1 MRRRPRIA
9 MIGLR
14 GIPACDGGVEVA
26 VSELAPRLVE
36 LGADVTVYARKSY
49 QGSAARSDYRG
60 VRIKTLPTINT
71 KHLEA
76 IVHTFL
82 STLHATFHGYDLIH
96 YHALGNSLFAWI
108 PRLFGKTSVVTVHGL
123 DWQRE
128 KWGYVAKTV
137 LRLGELAAVYAP
149 NRTIAVSRKITGY
162 VKSRYGREILYIPN
176 GFSSPDPE
184 NTTRSDVIEKH
195 ALERYV
201 LFLGRL
207 VPEKG
212 VHVLIEAFSSL
223 DTDCRL
229 AIVGR
234 GTHTSEYVERL
245 RRSASENHRIVFTGA
260 LFGADK
266 KAMFEHALV
275 FVLPSTIEGMPITLL
290 EAMSYGVPCVVSDI
304 EENREVVEGE
314 DRLAILFEA
323 GNAADL
329 RRALQE
335 VIEHRDQ
342 AMEMAARARKYVLGN
357 FGWDKIAR
365 DTFAAYGEVLSGRR
379 LGGGSP

>member
-1 MRRRPRIA
+1 MRPRIA

-14 GIPACDGGVEVA
+14 GIPASDGGVEVA
-26 VSELAPRLVE
+26 VSELAPRLVD
-36 LGADVTVYARKSY
+36 LGADVTVYGRKSY
-49 QGSAARSDYRG
+49 QGSVERSEYRG
-60 VRIKTLPTINT
+60 VHIKIIPTINT

-82 STLHATFHGYDLIH
+82 STIHAIFQGYDLVH
-96 YHALGNSLFAWI
+96 YHALGNSLFAWL
-108 PRLFGKTSVVTVHGL
+108 PRLFGKATVVTMHGL

-128 KWGYVAKTV
+128 KWGFIAKTV

-149 NRTIAVSRKITGY
+149 NRTIAVSRKITSY
-162 VKSRYGREILYIPN
+162 INNRHGRKIIYIPN
-176 GFSSPDPE
+176 GFSSTDPE
-184 NTTRSDVIEKH
+184 DKTRSDVIEKY
-195 ALERYV
+195 ALGRYV

-223 DTDCRL
+223 DTDCQL

-245 RRSASENHRIVFTGA
+245 RRKASENHRIIFTGA

-266 KAMFEHALV
+266 EAMFNHALV

-290 EAMSYGVPCVVSDI
+290 EAMSHGVPCVVSNI
-304 EENREVVEGE
+304 QENREVVEE
-314 DRLAILFEA
+314 NDCRHAYLFEA
-323 GNAADL
+323 ENTDDL
-329 RRALQE
+329 KRVLQE
-335 VIEHRDQ
+335 AIAHHDE
-342 AMEMAARARKYVLGN
+342 AMAMAAGAREYVSRN

-365 DTFAAYGEVLSGRR
+365 DTFAAYVDVLSGRR
-379 LGGGSP
+379 